1 MKYIK
6 VYADFADALALLGDA
21 EQGRLFMAMLRYAQT
36 GTEPDFR
43 GNERFLWPQAK
54 AGIDRC
60 TNTYGNRCAAAAAA
74 RAARGRE
81 ASGAGTETNIKT
93 NIETNMK
100 PECFQHGGAL
110 EPFYKRREEKKRET
124 PVAPFDGGGDRP
136 QAGVALREGRQSHRD
151 SERRQGRDPAASE
164 RQSCGL
170 HAQHERQS
178 RACELLSDDEAREL
192 QEAFDAVLDAARDIG
207 IPQTSADVRKANALV
222 ADYSAAWVL
231 EAVARAGTGPA
242 SARSWRYVEGIL
254 RKWRAAGGMDAEQAK
269 ARAAVPDIAEVGF
282 D

>member
-43 GNERFLWPQAK
+43 GNERFLWPQVK

-74 RAARGRE
+74 RAARGRA
-81 ASGAGTETNIKT
+81 ASGAGTETNI
-93 NIETNMK
+93 ETNMK
-100 PECFQHGGAL
+100 PELFQHGGAL

-124 PVAPFDGGGDRP
+124 PVAPFDGDGTGPQTGGP
-136 QAGVALREGRQSHRD
+136 
-151 SERRQGRDPAASE
+151 
-164 RQSCGL
+164 
-170 HAQHERQS
+170 
-178 RACELLSDDEAREL
+178 LLSDDEAREL
-192 QEAFDAVLDAARDIG
+192 QAAFDAVLDAACDIG

-231 EAVARAGTGPA
+231 EAVGRAGTGPA

-269 ARAAVPDIAEVGF
+269 ARATVPDIAEVGF
-282 D
+282 E

>member
-74 RAARGRE
+74 RAARGRA
-81 ASGAGTETNIKT
+81 ASGAGTET

-110 EPFYKRREEKKRET
+110 EPFYKRIEEKKRET
-124 PVAPFDGGGDRP
+124 PVAPFDGDGDGP
-136 QAGVALREGRQSHRD
+136 QAGG
-151 SERRQGRDPAASE
+151 P
-164 RQSCGL
+164 
-170 HAQHERQS
+170 
-178 RACELLSDDEAREL
+178 LLSDDEAREL
-192 QEAFDAVLDAARDIG
+192 QAAFDAVLDAARDIG

-231 EAVARAGTGPA
+231 VAVARAGTGPA

>member
-54 AGIDRC
+54 ASIDRC

-74 RAARGRE
+74 RAARGRA
-81 ASGAGTETNIKT
+81 ASGAGTETNIET

-100 PECFQHGGAL
+100 PEWFQHSGAL
-110 EPFYKRREEKKRET
+110 EPFYKRREEKKRKT
-124 PVAPFDGGGDRP
+124 PVAPFDGDGDGP
-136 QAGVALREGRQSHRD
+136 QAGG
-151 SERRQGRDPAASE
+151 P
-164 RQSCGL
+164 
-170 HAQHERQS
+170 
-178 RACELLSDDEAREL
+178 LLSDDEAREL
-192 QEAFDAVLDAARDIG
+192 QAAFDAVLDAARDIG
-207 IPQTSADVRKANALV
+207 IPQTLSDVRKANALV

-269 ARAAVPDIAEVGF
+269 ARATVPDIAEVGF
-282 D
+282 E

>member
-74 RAARGRE
+74 RAARGRA
-81 ASGAGTETNIKT
+81 ASGAGTETNIET

-100 PECFQHGGAL
+100 PECFHHGGAL
-110 EPFYKRREEKKRET
+110 EPFCKRREEKKRKT

-136 QAGVALREGRQSHRD
+136 Q
-151 SERRQGRDPAASE
+151 
-164 RQSCGL
+164 
-170 HAQHERQS
+170 
-178 RACELLSDDEAREL
+178 ACELLSDDEAREL

-254 RKWRAAGGMDAEQAK
+254 RKWRAAGGMDAEQTK
-269 ARAAVPDIAEVGF
+269 ARATVPDIAEVGF

>member
-6 VYADFADALALLGDA
+6 IYVDFADALALLGDA

-74 RAARGRE
+74 RAARGRA
-81 ASGAGTETNIKT
+81 ASGAGTETNI
-93 NIETNMK
+93 ETNMK
-100 PECFQHGGAL
+100 PEWFQHGGAL
-110 EPFYKRREEKKRET
+110 EPFYKRREEKKRKT
-124 PVAPFDGGGDRP
+124 PVAPFDGDGTGPQTGG
-136 QAGVALREGRQSHRD
+136 ALREGRQSQGN

-170 HAQHERQS
+170 HAEHERRS

-254 RKWRAAGGMDAEQAK
+254 RKWRAAGGMDTEQAK
-269 ARAAVPDIAEVGF
+269 IRAAVPDIAEVGF
-282 D
+282 E

>member
-21 EQGRLFMAMLRYAQT
+21 EQGRLFMAMLRYAQN

-74 RAARGRE
+74 RAARGRA
-81 ASGAGTETNIKT
+81 ASGAGTETNIET
-93 NIETNMK
+93 NIETNME
-100 PECFQHGGAL
+100 PELFQRGGAL

-124 PVAPFDGGGDRP
+124 PVAPFDGDGDGP
-136 QAGVALREGRQSHRD
+136 K
-151 SERRQGRDPAASE
+151 
-164 RQSCGL
+164 
-170 HAQHERQS
+170 
-178 RACELLSDDEAREL
+178 ACELLSDDEARYL
-192 QEAFDAVLDAARDIG
+192 QEAFDEVLDAARDIG

-231 EAVARAGTGPA
+231 EAVGRAGTGPA

-282 D
+282 E

>member
-74 RAARGRE
+74 RAARGRA
-81 ASGAGTETNIKT
+81 ASGAGTETNIET

-100 PECFQHGGAL
+100 PEWIQHGVAL

-124 PVAPFDGGGDRP
+124 PVAPFDGDGNGP
-136 QAGVALREGRQSHRD
+136 QAGG
-151 SERRQGRDPAASE
+151 P
-164 RQSCGL
+164 
-170 HAQHERQS
+170 
-178 RACELLSDDEAREL
+178 LLSDDEAREL
-192 QEAFDAVLDAARDIG
+192 QAAFDAVLDAARDIG

>member
-74 RAARGRE
+74 RAAKGRA
-81 ASGAGTETNIKT
+81 ASGSGTETNIET
-93 NIETNMK
+93 NIK
-100 PECFQHGGAL
+100 PEWFQHGGAL

-124 PVAPFDGGGDRP
+124 PVAPFDGDGDRP
-136 QAGVALREGRQSHRD
+136 QAGADHE
-151 SERRQGRDPAASE
+151 AAS
-164 RQSCGL
+164 
-170 HAQHERQS
+170 
-178 RACELLSDDEAREL
+178 LLGDDEAREL
-192 QEAFDAVLDAARDIG
+192 QAAFDAVLDAAHDIG

-231 EAVARAGTGPA
+231 EAVDRAGTGPA

-269 ARAAVPDIAEVGF
+269 ARATVPDISEVGLE
-282 D
+282 

>member
-60 TNTYGNRCAAAAAA
+60 TNTYGNRCAAAATA
-74 RAARGRE
+74 RAARGRA
-81 ASGAGTETNIKT
+81 ASGAGTETNI
-93 NIETNMK
+93 ETNMK
-100 PECFQHGGAL
+100 PELFQHGGAL

-124 PVAPFDGGGDRP
+124 PVAPFDGGGTGP
-136 QAGVALREGRQSHRD
+136 QTGADLE
-151 SERRQGRDPAASE
+151 AAS
-164 RQSCGL
+164 
-170 HAQHERQS
+170 
-178 RACELLSDDEAREL
+178 LLSDDEARKL

-231 EAVARAGTGPA
+231 EAVRRAGTGPA

-282 D
+282 E

>member
-1 MKYIK
+1 MIFNGKELKAAVHEAAGIKNARIAYDAERRCVIISGDSLCIEIGGVAAAEDSWGGTPESFVVPKLAAKYIEALTDGDIAIK
-6 VYADFADALALLGDA
+6 VDGD
-21 EQGRLFMAMLRYAQT
+21 
-36 GTEPDFR
+36 
-43 GNERFLWPQAK
+43 
-54 AGIDRC
+54 
-60 TNTYGNRCAAAAAA
+60 
-74 RAARGRE
+74 
-81 ASGAGTETNIKT
+81 
-93 NIETNMK
+93 K
-100 PECFQHGGAL
+100 P
-110 EPFYKRREEKKRET
+110 
-124 PVAPFDGGGDRP
+124 
-136 QAGVALREGRQSHRD
+136 REGRQSQGS
-151 SERRQGRDPAASE
+151 SERRQGGDPAASE

-178 RACELLSDDEAREL
+178 RACEPLSDDEAREL

-282 D
+282 E

>member
-74 RAARGRE
+74 RAARCRA
-81 ASGAGTETNIKT
+81 ASGAGTETNIET

-100 PECFQHGGAL
+100 TEWFQHGGAL

-124 PVAPFDGGGDRP
+124 PVAPFDGDGDRP
-136 QAGVALREGRQSHRD
+136 QAGGDHE
-151 SERRQGRDPAASE
+151 AAS
-164 RQSCGL
+164 
-170 HAQHERQS
+170 
-178 RACELLSDDEAREL
+178 LLSDDEAREL

-254 RKWRAAGGMDAEQAK
+254 RKWRDAGGVDTEQTK
-269 ARAAVPDIAEVGF
+269 ARATVPDIAEVGLE
-282 D
+282 

>member
-6 VYADFADALALLGDA
+6 VYADFAEALALLGDA

-74 RAARGRE
+74 RAARGRA
-81 ASGAGTETNIKT
+81 ASGAGTETNIET

-100 PECFQHGGAL
+100 PECFQHGRTL

-124 PVAPFDGGGDRP
+124 PVAPFDGDGTGP
-136 QAGVALREGRQSHRD
+136 QAGGALCEGQR
-151 SERRQGRDPAASE
+151 
-164 RQSCGL
+164 
-170 HAQHERQS
+170 S

-254 RKWRAAGGMDAEQAK
+254 RKWRAAGGVDAEQAK

-282 D
+282 E

>member
-43 GNERFLWPQAK
+43 GNERFLWPQVK

-74 RAARGRE
+74 RAARGRA
-81 ASGAGTETNIKT
+81 ASGAGTETN
-93 NIETNMK
+93 MK
-100 PECFQHGGAL
+100 PELFQHGGAL

-124 PVAPFDGGGDRP
+124 PVAPFDGDGTGP
-136 QAGVALREGRQSHRD
+136 QTGADHE
-151 SERRQGRDPAASE
+151 AAS
-164 RQSCGL
+164 
-170 HAQHERQS
+170 
-178 RACELLSDDEAREL
+178 LLSDDEARYL
-192 QEAFDAVLDAARDIG
+192 QEAFDEVLDAARDIG

-231 EAVARAGTGPA
+231 EAVGRAGTGPA

-269 ARAAVPDIAEVGF
+269 ARATVPDIAEVGF
-282 D
+282 E

>member
-6 VYADFADALALLGDA
+6 VYADFAEALALLGDA

-74 RAARGRE
+74 RAARGRA
-81 ASGAGTETNIKT
+81 ASGAGTETNIET
-93 NIETNMK
+93 NIK
-100 PECFQHGGAL
+100 PEWFQHGGAL

-124 PVAPFDGGGDRP
+124 PVTPFDGDGTGP
-136 QAGVALREGRQSHRD
+136 QAGG
-151 SERRQGRDPAASE
+151 P
-164 RQSCGL
+164 
-170 HAQHERQS
+170 
-178 RACELLSDDEAREL
+178 LLSDDEAREL
-192 QEAFDAVLDAARDIG
+192 QAAFDAVLDAARDIG

-254 RKWRAAGGMDAEQAK
+254 RKWRAAGGVDAEQAK
-269 ARAAVPDIAEVGF
+269 ARATVPDIAEVGF
-282 D
+282 E